1 MKAGKNLTL
10 KYHANTKVVKAL
22 KGDNGKYSIHF
33 LTHSLK
39 GKVRMDLCI
48 YLNEEEY
55 NNLEP
60 SISEIN
66 QWIQDI
72 GIPTHKKCTL

>member
-22 KGDNGKYSIHF
+22 KGDNRKYSIH
-33 LTHSLK
+33 LLMHSLK
-39 GKVRMDLCI
+39 GKVRTALCI
-48 YLNEEEY
+48 YLNEEKY
-55 NNLEP
+55 NNLEHFV
-60 SISEIN
+60 SEIN

-72 GIPTHKKCTL
+72 GIPTHK